1 MRTAIACLLVLL
13 GCSCSQVGGPSGS
26 NRPEAAGRRR
36 EQVRQIVFGESTQG
50 VGSEVRGPLT
60 IAQAERELDR
70 RTAEFKR
77 TTRKELDKVIAQ
89 LEEALHKVAAQSDEA
104 TRKDPAELKL
114 KECLES
120 LHSQITEV
128 EASLGTRSPE
138 WREFRRACE
147 GGDEVYYVKSGP
159 QSWKESCGTEQY
171 ALLRQDTIQNT
182 FEIALRK

>member
-1 MRTAIACLLVLL
+1 MRTAIGCLALFLT
-13 GCSCSQVGGPSGS
+13 CSCSQLAGPS
-26 NRPEAAGRRR
+26 RYAPETAARRR

-77 TTRKELDKVIAQ
+77 TTRKELDKVIAK
-89 LEEALHKVAAQSDEA
+89 LEEALHKVASQSDEE
-104 TRKDPAELKL
+104 TRKGLAELKL

-120 LHSQITEV
+120 LRSQITEV

-138 WREFRRACE
+138 WREFRRAYE
-147 GGDEVYYVKSGP
+147 GGDEVYYVKSRP
-159 QSWKESCGTEQY
+159 QNGQESRGTEQY
-171 ALLRQDTIQNT
+171 VLFRTDKVQNT
-182 FEIALRK
+182 FEITLHK